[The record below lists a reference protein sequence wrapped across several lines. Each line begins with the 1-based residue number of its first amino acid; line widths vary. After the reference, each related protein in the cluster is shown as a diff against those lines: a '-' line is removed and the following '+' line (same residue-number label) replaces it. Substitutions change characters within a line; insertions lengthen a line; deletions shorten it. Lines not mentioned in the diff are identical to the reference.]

1 MKRWKIEYWSP
12 GKGKNSIEKWL
23 DKLTNEQLKSVA
35 KEVTMLEASGNKLK
49 LPHSKSLGKGLFELR
64 ERRYGYRIYY
74 GFLGEFIIILLA
86 VGDKKGQ
93 AKDISI
99 ARERLLEIREEKL

>member
-1 MKRWKIEYWSP
+1 
-12 GKGKNSIEKWL
+12 
-23 DKLTNEQLKSVA
+23 
-35 KEVTMLEASGNKLK
+35 MLEASGNKLK